1 MKKPAA
7 LSVEQYLRALAPQ
20 CVADGGY
27 EVFINMAEQR
37 TNRPFYGLK
46 ANQAVALLAAH
57 IWFLLGSG
65 NGGAGSGSA
74 EGGVTGSIASKREG
88 DLAIG
93 YGSGAASGAT
103 SPDEA
108 ELALTR
114 WGLMLLNLRKGCKPF
129 IGVCGEGVCPRPH
142 S

>member
-129 IGVCGEGVCPRPH
+129 MGVCGEGVCPRPH
-142 S
+142 P

>member
-1 MKKPAA
+1 
-7 LSVEQYLRALAPQ
+7 
-20 CVADGGY
+20 
-27 EVFINMAEQR
+27 MAEQR

-129 IGVCGEGVCPRPH
+129 VGVCGEGVCPRPH
-142 S
+142 P

>member
-142 S
+142 P

>member
-1 MKKPAA
+1 MKPAA

-20 CVADGGY
+20 CIADGGY

-37 TNRPFYGLK
+37 TNRGFYGVK

-57 IWFLLGSG
+57 IWFLLGPG
-65 NGGAGSGSA
+65 NGGAGSGNA
-74 EGGVTGSIASKREG
+74 EGGVTGSIVSKREG

-93 YGSGAASGAT
+93 YGSGAASGAL
-103 SPDEA
+103 SPDDA

-129 IGVCGEGVCPRPH
+129 IGVCGE
-142 S
+142 

>member
-1 MKKPAA
+1 MKPAA
-7 LSVEQYLRALAPQ
+7 LSVEQYLRAFAPQ
-20 CVADGGY
+20 CIADGGY

-37 TNRPFYGLK
+37 TNRCFYGIK

-65 NGGAGSGSA
+65 NGGAGSGNA
-74 EGGVTGSIASKREG
+74 EGGVTGSIVSKREG

-93 YGSGAASGAT
+93 YGSGAL
-103 SPDEA
+103 SPDDA

-114 WGLMLLNLRKGCKPF
+114 WGIMLLNLRKGCKPF
-129 IGVCGEGVCPRPH
+129 IGVCGE
-142 S
+142 

>member
-7 LSVEQYLRALAPQ
+7 LSVEQYLRAFAPQ
-20 CVADGGY
+20 CVADGGC

-129 IGVCGEGVCPRPH
+129 VGVCGEGVCPRPH
-142 S
+142 P

>member
-1 MKKPAA
+1 MKPAA

-20 CVADGGY
+20 CIADGGY

-37 TNRPFYGLK
+37 TNRCFYGLK

-74 EGGVTGSIASKREG
+74 EGGITGSVVSKREG

-93 YGSGAASGAT
+93 YGSGAASG
-103 SPDEA
+103 SSDMSDS

-129 IGVCGEGVCPRPH
+129 IGVCGEGICPSPH
-142 S
+142 L

>member
-93 YGSGAASGAT
+93 YGSGAASGAA

-129 IGVCGEGVCPRPH
+129 MGVCGEGVCPRPH
-142 S
+142 P

>member
-7 LSVEQYLRALAPQ
+7 LSVEQYLRAFAPQ

-57 IWFLLGSG
+57 IWFLVGSG

-129 IGVCGEGVCPRPH
+129 VGVCGEGVCPRPH
-142 S
+142 P

>member
-7 LSVEQYLRALAPQ
+7 PVEQYLRALAPQ

-65 NGGAGSGSA
+65 NGGAGSGSV

-129 IGVCGEGVCPRPH
+129 MGVCGEGVCPRPH
-142 S
+142 P

>member
-1 MKKPAA
+1 MKPAA

-20 CVADGGY
+20 CIADGGY
-27 EVFINMAEQR
+27 DVFINMAEQR

-129 IGVCGEGVCPRPH
+129 IGVCGEGACPRLH
-142 S
+142 Q

>member
-1 MKKPAA
+1 MKPAA

-20 CVADGGY
+20 CIADGGY
-27 EVFINMAEQR
+27 EVFIDMAEQR
-37 TNRPFYGLK
+37 TNHRFYGTK

-65 NGGAGSGSA
+65 NGAAGSGNA
-74 EGGVTGSIASKREG
+74 EGGVTGSIVSKREG

-93 YGSGAASGAT
+93 YGSGAASGAL
-103 SPDEA
+103 SPDDA

-129 IGVCGEGVCPRPH
+129 IGVCGE
-142 S
+142 